1 MYCTTCN
8 KPNQFRPFL
17 NTVIAVC
24 VLTRCKY
31 QARKKV
37 ATMIA
42 DAVLYGFSSCPFF
55 SSRYT
60 PHRKNDLVSDNT
72 FFIFLRKKTQRKE
85 NIHICLCFK
94 DLALK
99 VPRVLNRSAL
109 TKNEKC
115 KRKTWWQMER
125 RHERLPLVK
134 HESHGQAV
142 ANPHKDYVVPRIRRV
157 EFLYA

>member
-99 VPRVLNRSAL
+99 VPRVLNRCSAL

-115 KRKTWWQMER
+115 KRKT
-125 RHERLPLVK
+125 
-134 HESHGQAV
+134 
-142 ANPHKDYVVPRIRRV
+142 
-157 EFLYA
+157 